1 MEDAMKDWQS
11 MAHVKWECKYHIVFI
26 PKYRKKKLYGQV
38 RKRIGEIFQELCRYK
53 DIEILEGHAMPDHV
67 HMCLSVPP
75 KYSISMTVGYIKG
88 KSAIKINREI
98 MGHKRQFTGLPFW
111 APGYCVS
118 TIGLDEAEIRE
129 YVKNQEKLETDK
141 QAQLNLPEFE

>member
-11 MAHVKWECKYHIVFI
+11 MAHVKWEWKYHIVFI
-26 PKYRKKKLYGQV
+26 PKYRKKILYGKV
-38 RKRIGEIFQELCRYK
+38 RKRIGGIFQELCRYK
-53 DIEILEGHAMPDHV
+53 SIDLLEGHAMPDYV

-75 KYSISMTVGYIKG
+75 KYRISMTIGYIKG

-98 MGHKRQFTGLPFW
+98 LGHKRKFSGLHFC

-118 TIGLDEAEIRE
+118 TIGLDEASIRE
-129 YVKNQEKLETDK
+129 YLKN
-141 QAQLNLPEFE
+141 